1 MKEQPGIS
9 GQARPGPIG
18 SRLSACRPRLGG
30 VGALFLILVFIFS
43 LLVTFLYASEIKPK
57 IGATGQNTWVWDG
70 RELKPKI
77 GANSQNTWVWDGR
90 ELKPK
95 TGAASQNTWVWD
107 GKEFKPKTGATSQNT
122 WVWNGREFK
131 PKMGATNQNTLVI
144 ERGVIKAKSAGNNE
158 AWDIG
163 DTPMPVVAGAL
174 LVVLRLF

>member
-57 IGATGQNTWVWDG
+57 IGATG
-70 RELKPKI
+70 
-77 GANSQNTWVWDGR
+77 QNTWVWDGR